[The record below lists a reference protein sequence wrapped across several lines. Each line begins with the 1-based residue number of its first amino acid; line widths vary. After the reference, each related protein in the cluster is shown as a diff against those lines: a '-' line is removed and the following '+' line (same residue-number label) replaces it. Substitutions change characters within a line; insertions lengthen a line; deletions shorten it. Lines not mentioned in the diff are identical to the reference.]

1 MSLHFIFDKF
11 SECPFKTKIFKL
23 QFLLD
28 KSSKSY
34 TDNYTFRLLFELK
47 CLPEPPRLPLVLRLR
62 GFESSVSDE
71 VDDSVDFLLS
81 LRVSM
86 NVKHFPRKFCGFYGT
101 RKKILCVIVGSLLS
115 VDFIDVNIRGLKV
128 TIFGSSIKIKRF
140 WPI

>member
-47 CLPEPPRLPLVLRLR
+47 CLPEPRLPLVLRLR

-81 LRVSM
+81 LL
-86 NVKHFPRKFCGFYGT
+86 T
-101 RKKILCVIVGSLLS
+101 RMLDRCLPWPLC
-115 VDFIDVNIRGLKV
+115 LKV
-128 TIFGSSIKIKRF
+128 ALMSSAEKPWFLIMWVFSLSLR
-140 WPI
+140 PNLALHLRHS

>member
-47 CLPEPPRLPLVLRLR
+47 CLPEPRLPLVLRLR

-81 LRVSM
+81 LKVSM

-101 RKKILCVIVGSLLS
+101 RKKSSVSLL
-115 VDFIDVNIRGLKV
+115 DHYYRWIL
-128 TIFGSSIKIKRF
+128 
-140 WPI
+140 